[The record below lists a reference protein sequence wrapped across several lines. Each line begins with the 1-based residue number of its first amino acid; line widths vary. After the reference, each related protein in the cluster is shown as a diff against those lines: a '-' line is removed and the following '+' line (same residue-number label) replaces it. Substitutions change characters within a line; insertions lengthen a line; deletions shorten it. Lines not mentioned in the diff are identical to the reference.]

1 MKHCT
6 NDPTLLRIIVR
17 LNLKVCMLYTFI
29 IFRDHFLTFFTS
41 FLCSLELCICNL
53 QFLSF
58 LSFVLLIVHR
68 LCGIIFYTLITR
80 KHYLKSKTSK
90 SCISHPPSDRIPLQ
104 KPRAFLF
111 FNMCEH
117 TKPWVFGWSNK
128 FLRF

>member
-41 FLCSLELCICNL
+41 FLCSLELCICNS

-80 KHYLKSKTSK
+80 KHYLKRVKRLSPVSVILHLTESPYK
-90 SCISHPPSDRIPLQ
+90 SQEHFYFLTCVNTPSLEYLDDLIS
-104 KPRAFLF
+104 F
-111 FNMCEH
+111 
-117 TKPWVFGWSNK
+117 
-128 FLRF
+128 